1 LPPLKKGPQYRRAF
15 EIAVL
20 EKGEPED
27 FALLLPSSEELVM
40 MEEGDGATK
49 LVQGFYSLV
58 D

>member
-1 LPPLKKGPQYRRAF
+1 MKSPLYRRAF

-40 MEEGDGATK
+40 MQEGDWATK
-49 LVQGFYSLV
+49 LVQGFYSLI